1 MDGNDINVDSVFSFT
16 IATEITNYFECKT
29 IDKHRKRYDWPK

>member
-16 IATEITNYFECKT
+16 VATKITNYFECKT
-29 IDKHRKRYDWPK
+29 IDKRRQRYDWP